1 MRRILF
7 STVLAVALVLPTTQ
21 ASSGGI
27 RGWLNDEPVEG
38 CQAFNPGQPTCT
50 FTATR
55 DNVTPVSG
63 AAGRGDWVVIVK
75 RGKQKLTYKS
85 PSSGEPTASG
95 FEILEGD
102 KVTAKALTPG
112 SGVTTGGA

>member
-1 MRRILF
+1 MRKLIIAGLV
-7 STVLAVALVLPTTQ
+7 SAALAVPGA
-21 ASSGGI
+21 GGAESI
-27 RGWLNDEPVEG
+27 DGWLDEPVEG

-55 DNVTPVSG
+55 DNETPVSG
-63 AAGRGDWVVIVK
+63 AAGRGSWSVTVQ
-75 RGKQKLTYKS
+75 RGKKKMVYKS
-85 PSSGEPTASG
+85 PSSGEPTATG

-102 KVTAKALTPG
+102 KVTAKALSAG